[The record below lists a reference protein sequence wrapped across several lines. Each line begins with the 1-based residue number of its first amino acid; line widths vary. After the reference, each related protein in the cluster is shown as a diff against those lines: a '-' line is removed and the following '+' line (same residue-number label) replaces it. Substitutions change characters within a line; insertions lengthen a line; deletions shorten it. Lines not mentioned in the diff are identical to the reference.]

1 MHEITTQPRRC
12 QFTLTPITPPGSSTA
27 PERKSSTPHTHNT
40 KKSPL
45 KAPSQNELPGRQ
57 DEASLNQC
65 FPLKPGGQSAVVPP
79 GPVPNPE
86 VKRCRANGSRTI
98 GPARVG
104 RRRDFFHQA
113 PSIKSI
119 DGACSFLG
127 NSLSPKANQI
137 SIPAA
142 ILQRLYSPALPERIR
157 KELKTKLKGEKAIRS
172 NWSL

>member
-12 QFTLTPITPPGSSTA
+12 QFTLTPITPSQGSSTSPGEKIFNA
-27 PERKSSTPHTHNT
+27 TTHIT
-40 KKSPL
+40 QKIPL

-119 DGACSFLG
+119 DGACSFLDK
-127 NSLSPKANQI
+127 SLSPKAIQK
-137 SIPAA
+137 
-142 ILQRLYSPALPERIR
+142 Q
-157 KELKTKLKGEKAIRS
+157 TRS
-172 NWSL
+172 K